1 MDKYYFVVT
10 YERNIM
16 MAIGKNV
23 IWDGLDGIEEEQLYC
38 GLNREEKVEPF
49 DPKYVDI
56 VSEPMVVSNIIEQ
69 LKYNDIL
76 LEPDFQRHP
85 DLWSPRQQ
93 SRLIESLIIRI
104 PLPTF
109 YFDRLD
115 DDKLIVVDGL
125 QRLYTLKKFMALEKD
140 DPDRLVLTE
149 LEYLKEYEGRKFEE
163 LPPIIQ
169 RRIKQQ
175 PLTAYIIRSGTPDK
189 VRTSIFNRINT
200 GGLTLEPA
208 EIKNSVYRGQAANLL
223 KELAHSNEFVKATR
237 NKIDPSRMLDCE
249 FVNRFL
255 AFYLLGI
262 KRYSGNLEDYLND
275 VMIRLQKESE
285 PTIEKCRK
293 DFLKAME
300 YASGIFGN
308 TAFRK
313 INSDGRYGKIN
324 KPLYD
329 AVTVNLA
336 RLDEKDCQK
345 LLYKKDNLLEKYTA
359 LLSDKDFVDIITRG
373 TASINNVEGR
383 YEAIYKIFQ
392 EVLED
397 D

>member
-1 MDKYYFVVT
+1 M
-10 YERNIM
+10 RNT
-16 MAIGKNV
+16 V
-23 IWDGLDGIEEEQLYC
+23 EDGLGGIETLDGIEEEQLYSDS
-38 GLNREEKVEPF
+38 NREERVEPF
-49 DPKYVDI
+49 DPKAVDI

-125 QRLYTLKKFMALEKD
+125 QRLYTLKKFMALEED
-140 DPDRLVLTE
+140 DPERLVLTE
-149 LEYLKEYEGRKFEE
+149 LEYLKEYEGKKFEE

-189 VRTSIFNRINT
+189 MRTSIFNRINT

-223 KELAHSNEFVKATR
+223 KELAHSNEFVKVTR
-237 NKIDPSRMLDCE
+237 NKIDSSRMLDCE

-262 KRYSGNLEDYLND
+262 KKYSGNLEDYLND
-275 VMIRLQKESE
+275 CLIRLQKESE

-293 DFLKAME
+293 DFLKAMK
-300 YASGIFGN
+300 YADDIFGN

-313 INSDGRYGKIN
+313 INSDGKYGRIN

-329 AVTVNLA
+329 VVTVSLA
-336 RLDEKDCQK
+336 KLTEEECQK
-345 LLYKKDNLLEKYTA
+345 LVCRKDRLIEKYTT
-359 LLSDKDFVDIITRG
+359 LLLDKKFVDIITRG
-373 TASINNVEGR
+373 TAAINNVEGR
-383 YEAIYKIFQ
+383 YKAIHKIFQ

>member
-1 MDKYYFVVT
+1 
-10 YERNIM
+10 M

-262 KRYSGNLEDYLND
+262 KRYLGNLEDYLND

>member
-1 MDKYYFVVT
+1 M
-10 YERNIM
+10 RNT
-16 MAIGKNV
+16 V
-23 IWDGLDGIEEEQLYC
+23 EDGLDGIETLDGIEEEQLYSDS
-38 GLNREEKVEPF
+38 NREERVEPF
-49 DPKYVDI
+49 DPKAVDI

-125 QRLYTLKKFMALEKD
+125 QRLYTLKKFMALEED
-140 DPDRLVLTE
+140 DPERLVLTE
-149 LEYLKEYEGRKFEE
+149 LEYLKEYEGKKFEE

-189 VRTSIFNRINT
+189 MRTSIFNRINT

-223 KELAHSNEFVKATR
+223 KELAHSNEFVKVTR
-237 NKIDPSRMLDCE
+237 NKIDSSRMLDCE

-262 KRYSGNLEDYLND
+262 KKYSGNLEDYLND
-275 VMIRLQKESE
+275 CLIRLQKESE

-293 DFLKAME
+293 DFLKAMR
-300 YASGIFGN
+300 YAADIFGN

-313 INSDGRYGKIN
+313 INSDGKYGRIN

-329 AVTVNLA
+329 VVTVSLA
-336 RLDEKDCQK
+336 KLTEEECQK
-345 LLYKKDNLLEKYTA
+345 LVCRKDRLIEKYTK
-359 LLSDKDFVDIITRG
+359 LLSDKKFVDIITRG

-383 YEAIYKIFQ
+383 YKAIHKIFQ

>member
-1 MDKYYFVVT
+1 MINTGEIETLD
-10 YERNIM
+10 E
-16 MAIGKNV
+16 
-23 IWDGLDGIEEEQLYC
+23 LDGIEEEQLYC
-38 GLNREEKVEPF
+38 DANKEERVEPF
-49 DPKYVDI
+49 DPKAVDI

-125 QRLYTLKKFMALEKD
+125 QRLYTLKKFMALDEN
-140 DPDRLVLTE
+140 DPERLVLTE
-149 LEYLKEYEGRKFEE
+149 LEYLKEYEGKKFEG

-208 EIKNSVYRGQAANLL
+208 EIKNSVYRGQAASLL

-237 NKIDPSRMLDCE
+237 SKIDSSRMLDCE

-255 AFYLLGI
+255 AFYLLGT
-262 KRYSGNLEDYLND
+262 KKYSGNLEDYLND
-275 VMIRLQKESE
+275 VMIQLQKETK

-293 DFLKAME
+293 DFLKAMK
-300 YASGIFGN
+300 YAVDIFGN

-313 INSDGRYGKIN
+313 INSDGRYGRIN

-336 RLDEKDCQK
+336 KLDEEECQK
-345 LLYKKDNLLEKYTA
+345 LLDRKDRLIAKYTA
-359 LLSDKDFVDIITRG
+359 LLSDKKFVDIITRG
-373 TASINNVEGR
+373 TAAINNVEGR
-383 YEAIYKIFQ
+383 YIEIYKIFQ